1 MHMKVEYADYGL
13 GSTYN
18 LVITAKE
25 FLKAEDSDAEMEIL
39 DSVVTGYAGDGH
51 FGAGVYDDDY
61 KAVKCA
67 LSALNATKV
76 VFALTPHLLGSNGY
90 VRNTCEI
97 YVVKNHHAEIVR
109 FFDVDKKHKLLRQ
122 FKPKEKTNGTVS

>member
-1 MHMKVEYADYGL
+1 MRVEYADYGL

-61 KAVKCA
+61 EAVKRA
-67 LSALNATKV
+67 LLVLNATKV
-76 VFALTPHLLGSNGY
+76 VFALTPHLLDSNGY

-97 YVVKNHHAEIVR
+97 YVLKNNHAEIVR
-109 FFDVDKKHKLLRQ
+109 FFDVDKEHKLLRQ
-122 FKPKEKTNGTVS
+122 FKHKESTNETVS